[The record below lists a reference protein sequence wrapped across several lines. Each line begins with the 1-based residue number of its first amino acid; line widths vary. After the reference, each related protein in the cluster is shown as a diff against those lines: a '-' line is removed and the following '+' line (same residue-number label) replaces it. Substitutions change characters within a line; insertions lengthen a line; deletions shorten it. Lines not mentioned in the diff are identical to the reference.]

1 MSSGGPISS
10 ISWDKLKFEKDMD
23 DERVVLGRSTFGVV
37 YKAVYMY
44 QHVAVK
50 QFGEGGV
57 LSPAVLAAARR
68 EAELQGRLAHDNVV
82 RIFGLAEEDRPG
94 ARPKYAIVLA
104 LLHEPLSALL
114 SRVAAGAHGAPD
126 VALPLAWRLNGA
138 RGMTEGLAH
147 LHAHRLVHA
156 DIKPQNIMLSPPRTG
171 CIMQL
176 TDFGLAQDGGST
188 RGGAGTLGEAA
199 GGGQAS
205 CRPGGR
211 ARSRRSRHRRRLP
224 PWQGW

>member
-1 MSSGGPISS
+1 MSSRGT
-10 ISWDKLKFEKDMD
+10 ISWNKLKFEL
-23 DERVVLGRSTFGVV
+23 DEDGQRVVLGRGTFGVV
-37 YKAVYMY
+37 YKAVYMH

-50 QFGEGGV
+50 QFGEGVGA

-94 ARPKYAIVLA
+94 AKPKYAIVLA

-156 DIKPQNIMLSPPRTG
+156 DIKPQNIMLSPPARAASCSSPTLGSRTTAAPPLG
-171 CIMQL
+171 
-176 TDFGLAQDGGST
+176 APAPS
-188 RGGAGTLGEAA
+188 GGA
-199 GGGQAS
+199 
-205 CRPGGR
+205 
-211 ARSRRSRHRRRLP
+211 RRRGAGAAWARWATWP
-224 PWQGW
+224 PS

>member
-1 MSSGGPISS
+1 MSSRGTF
-10 ISWDKLKFEKDMD
+10 SWNKLKFEL
-23 DERVVLGRSTFGVV
+23 DEDGQRVVLGRGTFGVV

-50 QFGEGGV
+50 QFWEVGA

-138 RGMTEGLAH
+138 RGITAGMAH

-176 TDFGLAQDGGST
+176 TDFGLAHDGGST
-188 RGGAGTLGEAA
+188 RGGAGTLGGAA
-199 GGGQAS
+199 W
-205 CRPGGR
+205 
-211 ARSRRSRHRRRLP
+211 ARWATWP
-224 PWQGW
+224 PS